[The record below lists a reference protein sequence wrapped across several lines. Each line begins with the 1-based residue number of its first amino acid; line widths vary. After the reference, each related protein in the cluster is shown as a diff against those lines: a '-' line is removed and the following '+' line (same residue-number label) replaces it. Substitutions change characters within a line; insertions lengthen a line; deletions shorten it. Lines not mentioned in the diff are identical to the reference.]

1 MALSHLYLDEFLHVD
16 VYESAA
22 KFTQVGAGISLWPRT
37 WEVLKALGMTADLEA
52 RMAPG
57 ETSPDLKKPSASHDF
72 CRSNPG
78 H

>member
-1 MALSHLYLDEFLHVD
+1 MALSHLDLDEFLRVD
-16 VYESAA
+16 IYESAA

-37 WEVLKALGMTADLEA
+37 WEVLKTFGMAEDLEA

-57 ETSPDLKKPSASHDF
+57 GTSPDLKTPSASDDF
-72 CRSNPG
+72 SRSSPG